1 MPKERNTLGIHLKNL
16 KRMISIYKIKPKF
29 QQLLMPILKLLRRFG
44 ISPNSITIF
53 SIFLS
58 FVISYFFWKATDNSP
73 YFLIVAFGL
82 LLRMMLNALDGMMA
96 RIYNLQSKLGEILN
110 EVGDIIS
117 DVAIYFPLTCI
128 FSKFLEIEIAI
139 IFILLSIINEFCG
152 LIAKVISGERR
163 YDGPMGKSDRAFLIG
178 VICIVYYFTNG
189 LDPYMNYIIGG
200 SSILMIFSS
209 YARLTKSIK
218 NGKNNK

>member
-1 MPKERNTLGIHLKNL
+1 
-16 KRMISIYKIKPKF
+16 MISIYKIKPKF
-29 QQLLMPILKLLRRFG
+29 QQLLMPLLKLLRRLG

-53 SIFLS
+53 SILLS
-58 FVISYFFWKATDNSP
+58 FIIAYFFWNASDNSS

-117 DVAIYFPLTCI
+117 DVAIYFPLI
-128 FSKFLEIEIAI
+128 LLNLKIEIAI

-152 LIAKVISGERR
+152 VIAKVISGERR

-189 LDPYMNYIIGG
+189 LAPYMNYIIGG

-209 YARLTKSIK
+209 YIRLTKSIK
-218 NGKNNK
+218 NGKINK

>member
-1 MPKERNTLGIHLKNL
+1 
-16 KRMISIYKIKPKF
+16 MISIYKIKPKF
-29 QQLLMPILKLLRRFG
+29 QQLLMPLLKLLKGWG
-44 ISPNSITIF
+44 ISPNAITIL
-53 SIFLS
+53 SIILS
-58 FVISYFFWKATDNSP
+58 FALSYFFWNASDCSS

-117 DVAIYFPLTCI
+117 DVAIYFPLI
-128 FSKFLEIEIAI
+128 LFESLEIEIAI

-152 LIAKVISGERR
+152 LIAKVISRERR
-163 YDGPMGKSDRAFLIG
+163 YDGPMGKSDRAFLVG
-178 VICIVYYFTNG
+178 VICIIYYFTNG
-189 LDPYMNYIIGG
+189 LDPFMNYIIGG
-200 SSILMIFSS
+200 SSILMILSS
-209 YARLTKSIK
+209 YIRLTKSIK

>member
-1 MPKERNTLGIHLKNL
+1 
-16 KRMISIYKIKPKF
+16 MISIYKIKPKF
-29 QQLLMPILKLLRRFG
+29 QQLLMPLLKLLRRLG

-53 SIFLS
+53 SILLS
-58 FVISYFFWKATDNSP
+58 FGIAYFFWNTSDNSS

-96 RIYNLQSKLGEILN
+96 RIYNLQSKLGEVLN

-117 DVAIYFPLTCI
+117 DVAIYCPIILF
-128 FSKFLEIEIAI
+128 KFLEIEIAI

-152 LIAKVISGERR
+152 VIAKVISGERR

-209 YARLTKSIK
+209 YVRLTKSIK

>member
-1 MPKERNTLGIHLKNL
+1 
-16 KRMISIYKIKPKF
+16 MISIYKIKPKF
-29 QQLLMPILKLLRRFG
+29 QQLLMPLLKLLRRLG

-53 SIFLS
+53 SILLS
-58 FVISYFFWKATDNSP
+58 FVIAYFFWNTSDNSS

-96 RIYNLQSKLGEILN
+96 RIYNLQSKLGEVLN
-110 EVGDIIS
+110 EVGDIVS
-117 DVAIYFPLTCI
+117 DVAIYFPLII
-128 FSKFLEIEIAI
+128 FESLRIEIAI

-152 LIAKVISGERR
+152 LMAKLISGERR

-178 VICIVYYFTNG
+178 IICIVYYFTNG

-200 SSILMIFSS
+200 SSIMIILSS
-209 YARLTKSIK
+209 YIRLIKSIK

>member
-1 MPKERNTLGIHLKNL
+1 M
-16 KRMISIYKIKPKF
+16 MSIYKIKPRF
-29 QQLLMPILKLLRRFG
+29 QQLLMPLLKLLRRFG

-53 SIFLS
+53 SIFFS
-58 FVISYFFWKATDNSP
+58 FVISYFFWNTSDNSS

-82 LLRMMLNALDGMMA
+82 LFRMMLNALDGMMA

-117 DVAIYFPLTCI
+117 DVAIYFPLII
-128 FSKFLEIEIAI
+128 FSSLSIEIAV
-139 IFILLSIINEFCG
+139 IFILLSIVNEFCG

-178 VICIVYYFTNG
+178 VICIVYYFTNS
-189 LDPYMNYIIGG
+189 LDPYMNYLIGG
-200 SSILMIFSS
+200 SSILMIYSS
-209 YARLTKSIK
+209 FIRLTKSIK

>member
-1 MPKERNTLGIHLKNL
+1 
-16 KRMISIYKIKPKF
+16 MISIYKIKPKF
-29 QQLLMPILKLLRRFG
+29 QQLLMPLLKLLRRLG

-53 SIFLS
+53 SILLS
-58 FVISYFFWKATDNSP
+58 FVIAYFFWNTSDNSS

-96 RIYNLQSKLGEILN
+96 RIYNLQSKLGEVLN
-110 EVGDIIS
+110 EVGDIVS
-117 DVAIYFPLTCI
+117 DVAIYFPLII
-128 FSKFLEIEIAI
+128 FESLRIEIAI

-152 LIAKVISGERR
+152 LMAKLISGERR

-178 VICIVYYFTNG
+178 IICIVYYFTNG

-209 YARLTKSIK
+209 YVRLTKSIK

>member
-1 MPKERNTLGIHLKNL
+1 
-16 KRMISIYKIKPKF
+16 MISIYKIKPKF
-29 QQLLMPILKLLRRFG
+29 QQLLMPLLKLLRRLG
-44 ISPNSITIF
+44 ISPNSITVF
-53 SIFLS
+53 SILLS
-58 FVISYFFWKATDNSP
+58 FVIAYFFWNTSDNSS

-96 RIYNLQSKLGEILN
+96 RIYNLQSKLGEVLN
-110 EVGDIIS
+110 EVGDIVS
-117 DVAIYFPLTCI
+117 DVAIYFPLII
-128 FSKFLEIEIAI
+128 FKPLRMEIAI

-152 LIAKVISGERR
+152 LMAKVISGERR

-189 LDPYMNYIIGG
+189 LDHYMNYIIGG

-209 YARLTKSIK
+209 YVRLTRSIK

>member
-1 MPKERNTLGIHLKNL
+1 
-16 KRMISIYKIKPKF
+16 MISIYKIKPKF
-29 QQLLMPILKLLRRFG
+29 QQLLMPLLKLLRRLG

-53 SIFLS
+53 SILLS
-58 FVISYFFWKATDNSP
+58 FGIAYFFWNTSDNSS

-96 RIYNLQSKLGEILN
+96 RIYNLQSKLGEVLN
-110 EVGDIIS
+110 EVGDIVS
-117 DVAIYFPLTCI
+117 DVAIYFPLII
-128 FSKFLEIEIAI
+128 FESLRIEIAI

-152 LIAKVISGERR
+152 LMAKVISGERR

-178 VICIVYYFTNG
+178 IICIVYYFTNG
-189 LDPYMNYIIGG
+189 LDPFMNYIIGG
-200 SSILMIFSS
+200 SSILMILSS
-209 YARLTKSIK
+209 YIRLTKSIK

>member
-1 MPKERNTLGIHLKNL
+1 
-16 KRMISIYKIKPKF
+16 MISIYKIKPKF
-29 QQLLMPILKLLRRFG
+29 QQLLMPLLKLLRRLG

-53 SIFLS
+53 SILLS
-58 FVISYFFWKATDNSP
+58 FGIAYFFWNTSDNSS

-96 RIYNLQSKLGEILN
+96 RIYNLQSKLGEVLN
-110 EVGDIIS
+110 EVGDIVS
-117 DVAIYFPLTCI
+117 DVAIYFPLII
-128 FSKFLEIEIAI
+128 FESLRIEIAI

-152 LIAKVISGERR
+152 LMAKVISGERR

-189 LDPYMNYIIGG
+189 LAPYMNYIIGG
-200 SSILMIFSS
+200 SSIMIILSS
-209 YARLTKSIK
+209 YIRLIKSIK

>member
-1 MPKERNTLGIHLKNL
+1 
-16 KRMISIYKIKPKF
+16 MISIYKIKPKF
-29 QQLLMPILKLLRRFG
+29 QQLLMPLLKLLRG
-44 ISPNSITIF
+44 LGVSPNSITVF
-53 SIFLS
+53 SIILS
-58 FVISYFFWKATDNSP
+58 FALSYFFWNTSGNSS

-117 DVAIYFPLTCI
+117 DVAIYFPLI
-128 FSKFLEIEIAI
+128 LFESLELEIAI

-152 LIAKVISGERR
+152 LMAKVISKERR

-178 VICIVYYFTNG
+178 VICIVYYFTDG
-189 LDPYMNYIIGG
+189 LGPYMNYIIEGA
-200 SSILMIFSS
+200 SILMILSS
-209 YARLTKSIK
+209 YIRLTKSIK

>member
-1 MPKERNTLGIHLKNL
+1 
-16 KRMISIYKIKPKF
+16 MISIYKIKPKF
-29 QQLLMPILKLLRRFG
+29 QQSLMPLLKLLRRLG

-53 SIFLS
+53 SILLS
-58 FVISYFFWKATDNSP
+58 FGIAYFFWNTSDNSS

-139 IFILLSIINEFCG
+139 IFILFSIINEFCG
-152 LIAKVISGERR
+152 VIAKVISGERR

-209 YARLTKSIK
+209 YVRLTKSIK

>member
-1 MPKERNTLGIHLKNL
+1 
-16 KRMISIYKIKPKF
+16 MISIYKIKPRF
-29 QQLLMPILKLLRRFG
+29 QQLLMPQLKLLKRLG
-44 ISPNSITIF
+44 ISPNSITFF
-53 SIFLS
+53 SILLS
-58 FVISYFFWKATDNSP
+58 FGIAYFFWNTSDNSS

-96 RIYNLQSKLGEILN
+96 RIYNLQSKLGEVLN
-110 EVGDIIS
+110 EVGDIVS
-117 DVAIYFPLTCI
+117 DVAIYFPLII
-128 FSKFLEIEIAI
+128 FESLRIEIAI

-152 LIAKVISGERR
+152 LMAKVISGERR

-178 VICIVYYFTNG
+178 IICIVYYFTNG

-200 SSILMIFSS
+200 SSIMIILSS
-209 YARLTKSIK
+209 YVRLTKSIK